1 MALVSLAV
9 TVDIQV
15 QSLIGDVVAAGC
27 HGIVVET
34 SDDAPLGGIDIW
46 SYGGDV
52 VFELHDETSGIAV
65 IDIELPPYPSMG
77 PVDPDGV
84 ELSHGQLISLLF
96 EIGYKALNSC
106 KPSPSFGYPYR
117 SENGTTMV
125 ARIIPERPQPAG
137 MSEQRDGEG
146 RYTSSVADQ
155 DLLHYFNAGQ
165 RAFHSANE
173 VANEF
178 GFDRTQAYR
187 RLSSLADRGELQR
200 VEIGKRNV
208 VWWRPRDVVVLIEE
222 DAGYSIID
230 RETGVASQGET
241 RSEAL
246 RMLAEAIEVYE
257 GESDLTPEEIYEELD
272 IDPEEIPSD
281 AAPPWE

>member
-1 MALVSLAV
+1 
-9 TVDIQV
+9 
-15 QSLIGDVVAAGC
+15 
-27 HGIVVET
+27 
-34 SDDAPLGGIDIW
+34 
-46 SYGGDV
+46 
-52 VFELHDETSGIAV
+52 
-65 IDIELPPYPSMG
+65 
-77 PVDPDGV
+77 
-84 ELSHGQLISLLF
+84 
-96 EIGYKALNSC
+96 
-106 KPSPSFGYPYR
+106 
-117 SENGTTMV
+117 MV

-230 RETGVASQGET
+230 RDTGVASQGET
-241 RSEAL
+241 RPEAL

-257 GESDLTPEEIYEELD
+257 GDSELTPDEIYKELD
-272 IDPEEIPSD
+272 MDPGEVPGD
-281 AAPPWE
+281 TNPPWD